1 MKLKTYLYKKVEST
15 NNVALRLI
23 KQGNQRGIILT
34 DQQTK
39 GKGQRKNKWISIKG
53 NLFLSVFFEISKKIS
68 LSKIINLNL
77 KIIKKIIYK
86 KINTFILI
94 KKPNDI
100 LINKKKVCGILQET
114 VFREGRKYLIVGIGI
129 NVSNSPKI
137 NNYPTTF
144 LNYYTN
150 KKLKR
155 IELFKEI
162 KLSYEKNLHSF
173 GV

>member
-1 MKLKTYLYKKVEST
+1 MKLKKYLYKKVEST

-77 KIIKKIIYK
+77 KIIKK
-86 KINTFILI
+86 
-94 KKPNDI
+94 PNDI
-100 LINKKKVCGILQET
+100 LINRKKVCGILQET
-114 VFREGRKYLIVGIGI
+114 IFMQNRKYLIVGIGI

-144 LNYYTN
+144 LNNYTN

-155 IELFKEI
+155 LELFKEI
-162 KLSYEKNLHSF
+162 KLLYEKNLHSF

>member
-1 MKLKTYLYKKVEST
+1 MKLKKYLYKKVEST

-34 DQQTK
+34 DEQTK
-39 GKGQRKNKWISIKG
+39 GKGQRKNKWISIEG
-53 NLFLSVFFEISKKIS
+53 NLLLSVFCEISKKIS

-86 KINTFILI
+86 KINTLILI

-114 VFREGRKYLIVGIGI
+114 IFREGRKYLIVGIGI
-129 NVSNSPKI
+129 NVSNSPQI

-144 LNYYTN
+144 LNNYTN

-162 KLSYEKNLHSF
+162 KLLYEKNLHSF

>member
-1 MKLKTYLYKKVEST
+1 MKLKKYLYKKVEST

-23 KQGNQRGIILT
+23 KHGNQRGIILT

-86 KINTFILI
+86 KINTLILI

-114 VFREGRKYLIVGIGI
+114 IFREGRKYLIVGIGI

-144 LNYYTN
+144 LNNHTN
-150 KKLKR
+150 KKLNR
-155 IELFKEI
+155 LELFKEI
-162 KLSYEKNLHSF
+162 KLLYEKNLHSF

>member
-1 MKLKTYLYKKVEST
+1 MRLKKYLYKKVGST

-23 KQGNQRGIILT
+23 EQGNQRGIILT

-39 GKGQRKNKWISIKG
+39 GKGQRKNIWISTKG
-53 NLFLSVFFEISKKIS
+53 NLFLSVFFEVGKKIS

-77 KIIKKIIYK
+77 KIIKEIIHK
-86 KINTFILI
+86 KINSLTQI

-114 VFREGRKYLIVGIGI
+114 IFRKDKKYLIVGIGI
-129 NVSNSPKI
+129 NVSSSPKI

-144 LNYYTN
+144 LNNYSN
-150 KKLKR
+150 KKLNR
-155 IELFKEI
+155 LELFKEF
-162 KLSYEKNLHSF
+162 KLLYEKNLHLF